1 MISDHE
7 YNRFFW
13 ASRRGM
19 LELDLIL
26 VPFVEQR
33 LRDLDD
39 VDVQRYRN
47 LLECEDTELFAWFL
61 QRQSPEDR
69 ELAGIVEQILAN
81 ARTPRT

>member
-1 MISDHE
+1 MISNHE
-7 YNRFFW
+7 YNRIFW

-33 LRDLDD
+33 LRHLDA
-39 VDVQRYRN
+39 VNLQRYKD

-61 QRQSPEDR
+61 QRQLPEDQ
-69 ELAGIVEQILAN
+69 ELAGIVEQILTH
-81 ARTPRT
+81 ARTPRS

>member
-39 VDVQRYRN
+39 ADVQRYKN

-61 QRQSPEDR
+61 QRQSPEDM